1 MASLRDILR
10 RRFAAAFWPP
20 RFLEISAGF
29 WPPRFRN
36 LGRILAAE
44 IQKARW
50 PKSCRESRRDLGKNF
65 VRGRL
70 RLTRLMLGLQR
81 FQVVVKSHP
90 LGKNYSPLLNSVLLP
105 IRFGRLHT
113 LHFSNITLFSTQNS
127 LLITSWLKAVKWR
140 NVLEKLRRLLW
151 RYAFQKKN
159 RQSNVPCTLWDEDR
173 ENVVE
178 CRYGQLSSTEK
189 IEKKKN
195 KRNQEQYKT
204 K

>member
-1 MASLRDILR
+1 ML
-10 RRFAAAFWPP
+10 P
-20 RFLEISAGF
+20 RIST
-29 WPPRFRN
+29 R
-36 LGRILAAE
+36 
-44 IQKARW
+44 
-50 PKSCRESRRDLGKNF
+50 SRRDLGKNF

-90 LGKNYSPLLNSVLLP
+90 LGKNSSPLLNSVLLP
-105 IRFGRLHT
+105 IRFGCLHT

-159 RQSNVPCTLWDEDR
+159 RQSNVPCTLWNEDR

-189 IEKKKN
+189 IEKKT
-195 KRNQEQYKT
+195 KT
-204 K
+204 KETRNKTKQNNWPCKSRAALNGKFCWNVHYFSFIRSFFA

>member
-10 RRFAAAFWPP
+10 RRFAAGFWPP

-44 IQKARW
+44 IQKARR

-90 LGKNYSPLLNSVLLP
+90 LGKNSSPLLNSVLLP
-105 IRFGRLHT
+105 IRFGCLHT
-113 LHFSNITLFSTQNS
+113 LYFSNITLFSAQNS
-127 LLITSWLKAVKWR
+127 LLITS
-140 NVLEKLRRLLW
+140 
-151 RYAFQKKN
+151 
-159 RQSNVPCTLWDEDR
+159 
-173 ENVVE
+173 
-178 CRYGQLSSTEK
+178 
-189 IEKKKN
+189 
-195 KRNQEQYKT
+195 
-204 K
+204 